1 MAYFLH
7 VAVFVFRCVSLIY
20 LVVWY
25 WDPTMLTLFAFTGLF
40 ISLADY
46 LGPKIVAKVC
56 CLLFRSFLEQSF
68 INIALHGLFWGSVFL
83 FLCAL
88 INLNL

>member
-1 MAYFLH
+1 MTYFLH
-7 VAVFVFRCVSLIY
+7 VVVFVFRCVSLIY

-56 CLLFRSFLEQSF
+56 CLLFRSFLEPSF
-68 INIALHGLFWGSVFL
+68 INIALHGLFWAQFSL
-83 FLCAL
+83 FFVH
-88 INLNL
+88 